1 MLLFAASM
9 RGGPDGENH
18 TVYRKIPVSTSA
30 RCLQQTLMKPQGHT
44 HNVNINQCSVMQST
58 QVCHCL
64 YSINITP

>member
-9 RGGPDGENH
+9 WGRPDGENH

-44 HNVNINQCSVMQST
+44 HTTLILISAQLCRVHKFATVYT
-58 QVCHCL
+58 L
-64 YSINITP
+64 